1 MTSIIT
7 IVSVL
12 AAIIILII
20 IGRRYQRRRDQHDR
34 HNHANACRRWVRTH
48 HGAIVSDVYIPWR
61 SLTIPLFR
69 GKIKHI
75 QPSTLVTTRLA
86 HGYHVVFGTHT
97 EHHVDYDDAHD
108 TSRHFWVMIGP
119 RIHTETDALPLWF
132 HQVPQ
137 SPIVTSSDAFWVSPT
152 DSESSNSLLNGL
164 HIIHDPDR
172 HITMVITRSDVRHT
186 TVVNDMIDK
195 IPQVHTLG
203 NFSSYDDLIDHMIN
217 RAVDLHQAQQH

>member
-69 GKIKHI
+69 GKMKHI
-75 QPSTLVTTRLA
+75 QPSTVVTTGLA
-86 HGYHVVFGTHT
+86 HGYHVVFGIHT
-97 EHHVDYDDAHD
+97 EHRVDYDDAHD
-108 TSRHFWVMIGP
+108 TSRHMWVIVGP
-119 RIHTETDALPLWF
+119 RVRTETDTLPLWF
-132 HQVPQ
+132 YQTPQ
-137 SPIVTSSDAFWVSPT
+137 NPIIESSDVYWVSPT
-152 DSESSNSLLNGL
+152 DSESSETPLQEL
-164 HIIHDPDR
+164 HMIHDPDR
-172 HITMVITRSDVRHT
+172 NITMIITRSDVRHA
-186 TVVNDMIDK
+186 TVVDDIINK
-195 IPQVHTLG
+195 IPHAHSVG
-203 NFSSYDDLIDHMIN
+203 AFSNHDDLIDHMIN
-217 RAVDLHQAQQH
+217 RAVDLHRTQQR